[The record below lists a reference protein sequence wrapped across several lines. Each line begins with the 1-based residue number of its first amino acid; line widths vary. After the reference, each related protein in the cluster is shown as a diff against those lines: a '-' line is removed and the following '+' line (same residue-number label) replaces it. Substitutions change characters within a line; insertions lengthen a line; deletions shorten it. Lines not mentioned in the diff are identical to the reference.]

1 MGVVIDLDNDGFTV
15 DTSKDNVVIVDI
27 LDAITGGV
35 SLDVTG
41 FGPKIIKAG
50 HVIIKETATGKYKP
64 MPLTTNDTVYAAL
77 PAGHTYEGINIHTMR
92 TDRPFAGVLIRGRVN
107 PAAAPFVMTTILAA
121 VKAAL
126 TLIDFRTDN

>member
-1 MGVVIDLDNDGFTV
+1 MGTVVNLVNDGFSI

-35 SLDVTG
+35 ALDVTG

-50 HVIIKETATGKYKP
+50 HVIIQETATGVYKP
-64 MPLTTNDTVYAAL
+64 MPLATNDTVYGAL
-77 PAGHTYEGINIHTMR
+77 PAGHTYAGINIHTME
-92 TDRPFAGVLIRGRVN
+92 TKRPFAGVLIRGRVN

-121 VKAAL
+121 VKTAL
-126 TLIDFRTDN
+126 PLIDFRSDN